1 MVKRMSIGLLIA
13 ALALASLPTAVTA
26 QDSEGVP
33 ALSDLEPNVWSML
46 SPGGDTICATGTPY
60 GFFVRPAN
68 PDKLLVILG
77 GGGICWSF
85 ETCDLKSSP
94 TYQPFVGTVNNMAS
108 LGGVLDM
115 DNPENPFGEYS
126 IVFIPTCTAD
136 NHLGNRETTYQPAVS
151 SAEAQERTIYHNG
164 FVNAMTVLDWTYAN
178 FDTPTRIFILGI
190 SAGAVASPFYGGLV
204 AEQYPDAQIAVLGDS
219 AGGFQLRAE
228 QSAVVD
234 GWGTVKILPDW
245 PEYEGVTAETL
256 SSTKLYIASAT
267 RFPNVVFAQ
276 YNSAHDESQ
285 NFFLN
290 LLGITD
296 TPLSELLKASHT
308 EIRDAVPG
316 NFFSYT
322 AEGTMHVI
330 SSRPQFYTK
339 EVNGVRFV
347 DWIAALAAGEAIEDV
362 LCTDC

>member
-1 MVKRMSIGLLIA
+1 MVKRMSVVFLIV
-13 ALALASLPTAVTA
+13 ALALASLPIAVTA
-26 QDSEGVP
+26 QDSEGIP

-46 SPGGDTICATGTPY
+46 NPGGDTICATGTPY
-60 GFFVRPAN
+60 GFFVRPAH
-68 PDKLLVILG
+68 PDKLLVFLG
-77 GGGICWSF
+77 GGGMCWSF
-85 ETCDLKSSP
+85 ENCDLESSP
-94 TYQPFVGTVNNMAS
+94 TYQPFVGTVADMAF
-108 LGGVLDM
+108 LGGVFDM
-115 DNPENPFGEYS
+115 DNPENPFAEYS

-136 NHLGNRETTYQPAVS
+136 NHLGNRETTYQPAAG
-151 SAEAQERTIYHNG
+151 SAEARERTIFHNG

-178 FDTPTRIFILGI
+178 FDNPTRIFILGS

-219 AGGFQLRAE
+219 AGGFRLGAE
-228 QSAVVD
+228 QKAIFD
-234 GWGTVKILPDW
+234 GWGTVEILPDW
-245 PEYEGVTAETL
+245 PEYEDVTAETL
-256 SSTKLYIASAT
+256 SNEKLHIASAT

-276 YNSAHDESQ
+276 YNAAHDESQ
-285 NFFLN
+285 NSFLN

-322 AEGTMHVI
+322 AGGTMHVL
-330 SSRPQFYTK
+330 STRPQFYTI
-339 EVNGVRFV
+339 EVNGVRLV
-347 DWIAALAAGEAIEDV
+347 DWVAALAAGEAIEDV

>member
-1 MVKRMSIGLLIA
+1 LIMALVSPSI
-13 ALALASLPTAVTA
+13 AVTA
-26 QDSEGVP
+26 QDSEEIP

-46 SPGGDTICATGTPY
+46 NPGGDTICAVGTPY

-68 PDKLLVILG
+68 PDKLLIFLG

-85 ETCDLKSSP
+85 ETCNLGTSP
-94 TYQPFVGTVNNMAS
+94 TYQPFVGTVDDMAF
-108 LGGVLDM
+108 LGGIFDM
-115 DNPENPFGEYS
+115 DNPENPFAEYS

-136 NHLGNRETTYQPAVS
+136 NHLGNRETTYQPAGD
-151 SAEAQERTIYHNG
+151 SAEARARTIFHNG
-164 FVNAMTVLDWTYAN
+164 FVNVMTVLDWTYTN
-178 FDTPTRIFILGI
+178 FDTPTQIFIVGS
-190 SAGAVASPFYGGLV
+190 SAGAVAAPFYGGLV

-228 QSAVVD
+228 QSAIVD
-234 GWGTVKILPDW
+234 SWGTAEIFPDW

-267 RFPNVVFAQ
+267 RFPNVIFAQ
-276 YNSAHDESQ
+276 YNSAYDESQ
-285 NFFLN
+285 SFFLN

-296 TPLSELLKASHT
+296 APLSELLKAGYA
-308 EIRDAVPG
+308 EIRAAVPG

-322 AEGTMHVI
+322 AGDTMHVI
-330 SSRPQFYTK
+330 SSRPQFYTL
-339 EVNGVRFV
+339 EVNGVRLV
-347 DWIAALAAGEAIEDV
+347 DWIAALAAGEVVEDV